1 MSFNVKFSSNGNIL
15 GSLPGNEDMLL
26 PELLMKF
33 YKINGLGENEKVTF
47 TFQSKELNIN
57 TFKNLKE
64 MEITDGSIIEVKS
77 EKTLKTFEN
86 PGNQGNSQ
94 VPQNNFPGNGGNFQ
108 AQQNNFPGNGGNF
121 QVPQNNF
128 PFMMNNNN
136 YGMIFNPNVVM
147 NQNMNN
153 YGMMYNPNMPMNQN
167 VNNYGMMY
175 NPNMPMNQNVNN
187 YGMMFNPYMAMN
199 QNVNIQNN
207 VNQNNNNQ
215 NNVNQNNN
223 IQNNVNQN
231 NNIQN
236 NVNQNNNNIQNNV
249 NQNNNNIQNNVNQNN
264 NSGQANSG
272 GDTTFLNL
280 LFVNQSQ
287 TINIHATKKDKFCDV
302 AKKYIN
308 KATIDNTRV
317 PSFLINTKKYE
328 VDETK
333 TLEELEIKNFQQRID
348 VIFGSDIIGA

>member
-1 MSFNVKFSSNGNIL
+1 MSFNVKFSSNGSIL
-15 GSLPGNEDMLL
+15 GSLPGNEKMLL

-33 YKINGLGENEKVTF
+33 CQINGLGEKDKVTF
-47 TFQSKELNIN
+47 TFQSKELKVD
-57 TFKNLKE
+57 TCKTLKE
-64 MEITDGSIIEVKS
+64 NEITDGSIIEVKS

-108 AQQNNFPGNGGNF
+108 APQNNFPGNGGNF

-136 YGMIFNPNVVM
+136 YGMMFNPNVAM

-153 YGMMYNPNMPMNQN
+153 YGMMYNPS
-167 VNNYGMMY
+167 
-175 NPNMPMNQNVNN
+175 MPMNQNVNN

-199 QNVNIQNN
+199 PNVNIQNN
-207 VNQNNNNQ
+207 VNQN
-215 NNVNQNNN
+215 
-223 IQNNVNQN
+223 N

-308 KATIDNTRV
+308 KATIDTNRV

>member
-1 MSFNVKFSSNGNIL
+1 MSFNIKFSSNGNIL
-15 GSLPGNEDMLL
+15 GSLPGYESMLL

-33 YKINGLGENEKVTF
+33 YQINGLGENDKVTF
-47 TFQSKELNIN
+47 TFQSKELKISSCK
-57 TFKNLKE
+57 TLKE
-64 MEITDGSIIEVKS
+64 NQITDGSIIEVKS

-108 AQQNNFPGNGGNF
+108 APQNNFPGNGGNF

-136 YGMIFNPNVVM
+136 YGM
-147 NQNMNN
+147 
-153 YGMMYNPNMPMNQN
+153 MYNPSMPMNQN

-175 NPNMPMNQNVNN
+175 NPSMPMNQNVNNYGMMYNPSMPMNQNVNN

-199 QNVNIQNN
+199 PNV
-207 VNQNNNNQ
+207 
-215 NNVNQNNN
+215 N

-236 NVNQNNNNIQNNV
+236 NANQNNNNIQNNV

-308 KATIDNTRV
+308 KAVIDNNRV

>member
-15 GSLPGNEDMLL
+15 GSLPANEDTLL

-33 YKINGLGENEKVTF
+33 CQINGLEEKDKVTF
-47 TFQSKELNIN
+47 TFHSKELKISACK
-57 TFKNLKE
+57 TLKE
-64 MEITDGSIIEVKS
+64 KEITDGSIIEVKS

-108 AQQNNFPGNGGNF
+108 APQNNFPGNGGNF

-136 YGMIFNPNVVM
+136 YGMMFNPNVAM

-153 YGMMYNPNMPMNQN
+153 YGMMYNPSMPMNQN

-175 NPNMPMNQNVNN
+175 NPSMPMNQNVNN

-199 QNVNIQNN
+199 PNV
-207 VNQNNNNQ
+207 
-215 NNVNQNNN
+215 
-223 IQNNVNQN
+223 
-231 NNIQN
+231 
-236 NVNQNNNNIQNNV
+236 NIQNNV

-308 KATIDNTRV
+308 KATIDTNRV

>member
-15 GSLPGNEDMLL
+15 GSLPANEDTLL

-33 YKINGLGENEKVTF
+33 CQINGLEEKDKVTF
-47 TFQSKELNIN
+47 TFHSKELKISACK
-57 TFKNLKE
+57 TLKE
-64 MEITDGSIIEVKS
+64 KEITDGSIIEVKS

-108 AQQNNFPGNGGNF
+108 APQNNFPGNGGNF

-136 YGMIFNPNVVM
+136 YGMMFNPNVAM

-153 YGMMYNPNMPMNQN
+153 YGMMYNPSMPMNQN

-175 NPNMPMNQNVNN
+175 NPSMPMNQNVNN

-199 QNVNIQNN
+199 PNVNIQNN
-207 VNQNNNNQ
+207 VNQN
-215 NNVNQNNN
+215 
-223 IQNNVNQN
+223 N

-308 KATIDNTRV
+308 KATIDTNRV